1 MHRITPEHRDLFIG
15 GRWVATSSN
24 ECIEV
29 LLPDT
34 GSNAMADFLLPS
46 VLDVDDTVDIAHLTC
61 HGEPWTSMTSRER
74 ATLAERL
81 LATFD
86 RHRDRWAMCTEVVID
101 ASEPDMQ
108 DPYARVPGATRN
120 EREAMAKPGAT
131 AGVVVIIAST
141 DTPAVTLVTEIA
153 MALADGS
160 AVIVN
165 LPADATRTGR
175 LIGELVLEAN
185 IPAGGVSVLSA
196 SRPVSRY
203 LATHP
208 DVVSVVVAADMMSP
222 HAVAA

>member
-1 MHRITPEHRDLFIG
+1 
-15 GRWVATSSN
+15 
-24 ECIEV
+24 
-29 LLPDT
+29 
-34 GSNAMADFLLPS
+34 
-46 VLDVDDTVDIAHLTC
+46 
-61 HGEPWTSMTSRER
+61 
-74 ATLAERL
+74 
-81 LATFD
+81 
-86 RHRDRWAMCTEVVID
+86 VID